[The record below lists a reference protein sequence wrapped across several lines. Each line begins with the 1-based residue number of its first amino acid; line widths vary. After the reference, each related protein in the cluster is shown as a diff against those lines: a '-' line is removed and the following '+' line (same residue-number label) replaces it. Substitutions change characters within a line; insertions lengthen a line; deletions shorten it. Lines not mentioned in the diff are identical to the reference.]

1 MAEVSAFP
9 ARGGVL
15 FDTRDDGRVLRVS
28 WHPADHLVVLSVWR
42 ADRCVATCHL
52 APSDAA
58 SLIAQLASGLAAL
71 PAEPWSAPTLTG

>member
-15 FDTRDDGRVLRVS
+15 FDTRDEGRALRVS
-28 WHPADHLVVLSVWR
+28 WHPGDQLVVLSMWR

-58 SLIAQLASGLAAL
+58 ALVAQLASGLAAL
-71 PAEPWSAPTLTG
+71 PAALWSQPTLTG